1 MLSGSE
7 ANTLREKGVALILA
21 PPLRVFW
28 LRDWACKAGAEGEG
42 EMSEATMLDPTPEL
56 PDDTPISEVEFPARI
71 RNVLAAAGL
80 KKSARCARTLVLPPV
95 WRQNA

>member
-56 PDDTPISEVEFPARI
+56 LFRVWPARQG
-71 RNVLAAAGL
+71 R
-80 KKSARCARTLVLPPV
+80 KRCLETRPSPFV
-95 WRQNA
+95 RS